1 MSSVRPIWL
10 VLVLLTLI
18 GGGASGYHWL
28 EGWNWS
34 DSVYMTLM
42 VLTTVGFNEVHQ
54 LSRPGEYFTDVLMVA
69 GIGLMLYLLTVLAES
84 ALRGV
89 VDPQRARRR
98 KERRVKMLKGHTL
111 VCGYGQVGEA
121 VCAALK
127 QAGRSVVVID
137 TDAERLAYAS
147 AHGLQ
152 VLGGDAT
159 DEEVLKRAGVERA
172 GALVSVIHSDPANL
186 YVVLS
191 ARGLVPELKII
202 ARASDE
208 SAARKMRRA
217 GASEVV
223 NPYQLSGNRIARL
236 MIAPHLARFLSSD
249 LDSSHFTV
257 REGAVPSGYV
267 GKTIEQ
273 FGQDSGALVVAI
285 WRDNQALRARPQEV
299 LLSTD
304 TLLLAGTAAEV
315 AGVGS

>member
-18 GGGASGYHWL
+18 GGGASGYYWL

-42 VLTTVGFNEVHQ
+42 VLTTVGFNEVHP
-54 LSRPGEYFTDVLMVA
+54 LSRPGEYFTDVLMVV

-98 KERRVKMLKGHTL
+98 KERRLNMLRGHTL

-127 QAGRSVVVID
+127 EAGRSVVVID

-236 MIAPHLARFLSSD
+236 MIAPHLARFLNSD
-249 LDSSHFTV
+249 LDSGHFAV
-257 REGAVPSGYV
+257 REGAVPSSYV

-285 WRDNQALRARPQEV
+285 WRNNQALRARPQEV

>member
-10 VLVLLTLI
+10 VLVLLALV
-18 GGGASGYHWL
+18 GGGASGYHAI

-34 DSVYMTLM
+34 DSLYMTLM
-42 VLTTVGFNEVHQ
+42 VLTTVGFNEVHP
-54 LSRPGEYFTDVLMVA
+54 LSRWGEYFTDVLMVA

-98 KERRVKMLKGHTL
+98 KERRLRMLKDHIL

-121 VCAALK
+121 VCDALRE
-127 QAGRSVVVID
+127 AGRSVVVID
-137 TDAERLAYAS
+137 ADAERLSTAS

-152 VLGGDAT
+152 VLEGDAT
-159 DEEVLKRAGVERA
+159 DEEVLKKAGIEKA
-172 GALVSVIHSDPANL
+172 SALVSVINSDPANL

-191 ARGLVPELKII
+191 ARGLAPELTII

-236 MIAPHLARFLSSD
+236 MLAPHLARFLSSD

-257 REGAVPSGYV
+257 REGAVPTSYV

-285 WRDNQALRARPQEV
+285 WRDNHALRARPQEV
-299 LLSTD
+299 LLGTD
-304 TLLLAGTAAEV
+304 TLLLVGTGEEV